1 MSIEENKKLA
11 RRLCEEVYDQGNVDL
26 VDELFAPRIR
36 GRNWVD
42 RHSSGPVV
50 REDFKRNF
58 AKNRAAL
65 SDVSFTL
72 EDMIAEGDKVVVRGA
87 YSAIHDRGEWL
98 GMAPTGNRVTETV
111 IDIFRLKEG
120 KIVEVWSEDS
130 GPKQAE
136 ESPST

>member
-1 MSIEENKKLA
+1 
-11 RRLCEEVYDQGNVDL
+11 
-26 VDELFAPRIR
+26 
-36 GRNWVD
+36 
-42 RHSSGPVV
+42 
-50 REDFKRNF
+50 
-58 AKNRAAL
+58 
-65 SDVSFTL
+65 
-72 EDMIAEGDKVVVRGA
+72 MIAEDDYVVVRGT

-136 ESPST
+136 ESPPT

>member
-1 MSIEENKKLA
+1 MSIEENKKLV

-26 VDELFAPRIR
+26 VDELVAQRIR
-36 GRNWVD
+36 GRNWVN

-50 REDFKRNF
+50 REDFKRIF

-65 SDVSFTL
+65 SDVSFTI
-72 EDMIAEGDKVVVRGA
+72 EDMIAEGDKVCVRGT